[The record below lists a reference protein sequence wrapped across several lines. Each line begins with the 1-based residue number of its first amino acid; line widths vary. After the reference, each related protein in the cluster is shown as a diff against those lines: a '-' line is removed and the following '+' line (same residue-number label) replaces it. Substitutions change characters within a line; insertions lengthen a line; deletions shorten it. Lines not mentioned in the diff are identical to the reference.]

1 MKKIEQYKRTLNWL
15 SAVVSTGLLGIAFA
29 LVWYLCYSQEIVLPF
44 YRKGNWMVIGI
55 YIVITVIFNQVYG
68 SYKVGYLRKSEAF
81 YSQLISVFV
90 VNIIEY
96 CQISVIGRDFMHF
109 MPMIFLTVI
118 DIIIVLAWTLIYSFI
133 YSKLYPP
140 RRMIIVYGSK
150 NAGNLV
156 LKMSQRDDKY
166 IIAESVKADE
176 DIEVIKEKIL
186 GYGGVILYD
195 VHDRMRNDILKF
207 CFDRSLRVY
216 LAPKISDIIIR
227 GAQEINLFDSP
238 LLLCRNGGLSIEDRA
253 IKRVFDFVFAVLL
266 LPFLLPFMLCVAV
279 AIKLDDGGPVIY
291 KQERLTT
298 HGKRF
303 YVLKFRSMK
312 VDAEKDGIARLAT
325 DSDSRIT
332 RVGAFI
338 RKCRLDELPQIF
350 NIIKGDMSF
359 VGPRP
364 ERPEIAAEYEKTMEE
379 FSFRLMVKAGL
390 TGYAQIMGKYDT
402 TPYDKLKMDLMYIE
416 KYSIINDF
424 KIILMTIKTMIFPG
438 DTNETENI
446 INLTTANTE
455 VSAQNSKKE
464 RNN

>member
-1 MKKIEQYKRTLNWL
+1 MKKPEQYKRTLNGA
-15 SAVVSTGLLGIAFA
+15 SALINTALLGAAFA
-29 LVWYLCYSQEIVLPF
+29 IIWYTCYSQQIVLPF

-81 YSQLISVFV
+81 YSQIISVFA

-96 CQISVIGRDFMHF
+96 CQISVIGRDFIHF
-109 MPMIFLTVI
+109 MPMVFLTLV
-118 DIIIVLAWTLIYSFI
+118 DIIIVLLWTLIYSFI
-133 YSKLYPP
+133 YRKLYPP
-140 RRMIIVYGSK
+140 RRMIIVYGSR

-156 LKMSQRDDKY
+156 MKMSRRDDKY
-166 IIAESVKADE
+166 IISESVKSDE
-176 DIEVIKEKIL
+176 DIEVIREKIL
-186 GYGGVILYD
+186 SYDGVILYD
-195 VHDRMRNDILKF
+195 VPDRMRNDILKF

-216 LAPKISDIIIR
+216 MAPKISDIIIR
-227 GAQEINLFDSP
+227 GAQEINLFDTP
-238 LLLCRNGGLSIEDRA
+238 LLLCRNDGLPIEKRAAKRLFDLIFSI
-253 IKRVFDFVFAVLL
+253 VLL
-266 LPFLLPFMLCVAV
+266 PVLLPLMLIIMI

-298 HGKRF
+298 NGKRF
-303 YVLKFRSMK
+303 FVLKFRSMIT
-312 VDAEKDGIARLAT
+312 DAEKDGVARLAT

-332 RVGAFI
+332 RVGAFL

-364 ERPEIAAEYEKTMEE
+364 ERPEIAAEYEKDMAE
-379 FSFRLMVKAGL
+379 FSFRLVVKAGL

-416 KYSIINDF
+416 KYSLLNDM
-424 KIILMTIKTMIFPG
+424 KLILMTVKTMIFPG
-438 DTNETENI
+438 ETNETENV
-446 INLTTANTE
+446 INISGGKPE
-455 VSAQNSKKE
+455 E
-464 RNN
+464 

>member
-1 MKKIEQYKRTLNWL
+1 MKKTEQYKRTFTWL
-15 SAVVSTGLLGIAFA
+15 SAVVNTAFLGAAFA
-29 LVWYLCYSQEIVLPF
+29 AVWYLFYSQQIVLPF

-55 YIVITVIFNQVYG
+55 YLVITVIFNQVYG

-81 YSQLISVFV
+81 YSQIISVIV

-118 DIIIVLAWTLIYSFI
+118 DIIIVLVWTLLYAFI
-133 YSKLYPP
+133 YAKLYPP
-140 RRMIIVYGSK
+140 RRMIIIYGSR

-166 IIAESVKADE
+166 IIAESVSCDE
-176 DIEVIKEKIL
+176 DFAVIKEKIL
-186 GYGGVILYD
+186 GYSGVILYD
-195 VHDRMRNDILKF
+195 VPDRMRNDILKF

-253 IKRVFDFVFAVLL
+253 AKRFFDFVFALLL
-266 LPFLLPFMLCVAV
+266 LPILLPFMFIAAI

-303 YVLKFRSMK
+303 NVLKFRSMK

-325 DSDSRIT
+325 DDDCRIT
-332 RVGAFI
+332 RVGSFL
-338 RKCRLDELPQIF
+338 RKCRMDELPQIF

-364 ERPEIAAEYEKTMEE
+364 ERPEIAAEYEKTMAE
-379 FSFRLMVKAGL
+379 FSFRLTVKAGL

-402 TPYDKLKMDLMYIE
+402 TPYDKLKMDMMYIE
-416 KYSIINDF
+416 KYSLLNDF
-424 KIILMTIKTMIFPG
+424 KIVLMTVKTMIFPG
-438 DTNETENI
+438 KTNESENI
-446 INLTTANTE
+446 ISIDINRTDSGENSDTE
-455 VSAQNSKKE
+455 RKS
-464 RNN
+464 